1 MRSLRLRAFAKL
13 NLGLEVLGRRED
25 GYHELRTIF
34 QTIDL
39 HDDVLIEARPQGLE
53 VSCDDPGVPEGEG
66 NLAWRAARDLQRH
79 GGVTHGARIVIRK
92 RIPVGA
98 GLGGGSSDAA
108 VVLMGLDRL
117 WRLDTGADRLRLLA
131 ARLGADVPYFLM
143 GGTAVGVGRGD
154 EVYPLREQIQSAVVV
169 AFPGLAVSTAAV
181 FERADAA
188 LTPRESSHMLVRF
201 ITRRMGGGSG
211 YEALSNQLEEAA
223 LLEAPELAE
232 RVRRIRGILIRER
245 ALLVSL
251 TGSGSAYFG
260 LFDDPAAAAR
270 ARGAL
275 LAAGFG
281 AFRGRTLSLER
292 YRRMW
297 VQSSSRSGK
306 ERTSWRSRTSRSS
319 R

>member
-1 MRSLRLRAFAKL
+1 VRSLRLRAFAKI

-39 HDDVLIEARPQGLE
+39 HDDVLVEARTRDIE
-53 VSCDDPGVPEGEG
+53 VSCDDPAVPEGEG
-66 NLAWRAARDLQRH
+66 NLAWRAARDLRRY
-79 GGVTHGARIVIRK
+79 GRVSAGARIAIHK
-92 RIPVGA
+92 RIPVGS
-98 GLGGGSSDAA
+98 GLGGGSSNAA
-108 VVLMGLDRL
+108 TVLMGLNRL
-117 WRLDTGADRLRLLA
+117 WRLALDEGRLRQLA
-131 ARLGADVPYFLM
+131 ARLGADVPYFFT

-154 EVYPLREQIQSAVVV
+154 EVYPLREQVESSVVV

-181 FERADAA
+181 FARADAA
-188 LTPRESSHMLVRF
+188 LTPRESGHMLVRF
-201 ITRRMGGGSG
+201 IARRVGGGSG

-223 LLEAPELAE
+223 LAEVPELTE

-251 TGSGSAYFG
+251 TGSGSAYYG
-260 LFDDPAAAAR
+260 LFGDRAAAGR
-270 ARGAL
+270 AREAL
-275 LAAGFG
+275 RAAGFR
-281 AFRGRTLSLER
+281 AFGGRTLSLER

-297 VQSSSRSGK
+297 VESSSRSGK